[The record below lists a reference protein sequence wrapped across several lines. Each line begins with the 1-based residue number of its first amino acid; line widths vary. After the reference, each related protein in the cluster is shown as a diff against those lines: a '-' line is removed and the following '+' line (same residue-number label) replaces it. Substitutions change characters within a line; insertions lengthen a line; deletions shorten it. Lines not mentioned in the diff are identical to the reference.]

1 MDAAFEC
8 FNYDGIRG
16 VSADTIIDR
25 AGVAKMTLYKHYPTK
40 DILASAYVHARSDQ
54 WLAWLK
60 GRVKQLGRTPKQRL
74 HALFTALDEWFQS
87 ADYFGCPF
95 HRSAAE
101 FPDRT
106 HPVHQEVIR
115 NKRQL
120 REFVAELVADA
131 GLRNQA
137 HIVTEFVVLMAGA
150 EVMVNIEGLAQ
161 QVERAHGAAAWLMR
175 RNGHPAETAA
185 QKSSKTGARS
195 R

>member
-40 DILASAYVHARSDQ
+40 DILASAYVHERSDQ
-54 WLAWLK
+54 WVAWLK
-60 GRVKQLGRTPKQRL
+60 GRVQRLARTPKQRL
-74 HALFTALDEWFQS
+74 LVLFDVLEEWFKS
-87 ADYFGCPF
+87 DDYYGCPF

-101 FPDRT
+101 FPDRD
-106 HPVHQEVIR
+106 HPVHKEVIR

-120 REFVAELVADA
+120 REFVAELIEDA
-131 GLRNQA
+131 GLRNPKRL
-137 HIVTEFVVLMAGA
+137 VTELVVLMAGA

-161 QVERAHGAAAWLMR
+161 QVKRAQSAAALLLQQDGHTGVTER
-175 RNGHPAETAA
+175 PRVRNST
-185 QKSSKTGARS
+185 R
-195 R
+195 